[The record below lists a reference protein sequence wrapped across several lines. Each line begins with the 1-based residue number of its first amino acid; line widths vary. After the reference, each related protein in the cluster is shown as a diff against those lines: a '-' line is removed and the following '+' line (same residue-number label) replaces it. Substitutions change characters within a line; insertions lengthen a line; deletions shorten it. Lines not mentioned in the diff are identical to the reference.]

1 MAMRLPQTSS
11 DDPRKLREL
20 FHRTRELAGSH
31 DVASVVVGLAGGDG
45 DLLFPEFVTFLESA
59 LRVEDSIFR
68 MTRDRAVAF
77 LADVSGEG
85 AAEIVGR
92 LREDFAERFPATE
105 ALQLRVGFFEVP
117 AGAHNVTAKEILPAV
132 FP

>member
-1 MAMRLPQTSS
+1 MAQAST
-11 DDPRKLREL
+11 DDPRKLRDL

-31 DVASVVVGLAGGDG
+31 EITSVVVGLAGGDG

-77 LADVSGEG
+77 LTDVSCAG

-92 LREDFAERFPATE
+92 LRQDFAQRFPATE

-117 AGAHNVTAKEILPAV
+117 AGSRNVTAKEILPAV
-132 FP
+132 FS